1 MYRVEFRPLAAKEW
15 KKLDKSV
22 RNQFLKILNRR
33 LVEPRIESARL
44 SGDLD
49 GMYKI
54 SLQKVGYR
62 LVYEVEDD
70 PQVVLVIAVGKRA
83 NKEVYMEAS
92 KRLTHTNDC
101 EDRIGSG
108 L

>member
-1 MYRVEFRPLAAKEW
+1 MYRVEFRPIAAKEW

-22 RNQFLKILNRR
+22 SNQFLKILNRR

-70 PQVVLVIAVGKRA
+70 PQIVLVIAVGKRA

-92 KRLTHTNDC
+92 KRLTPTIDG
-101 EDRIGSG
+101 EDRISSG